1 MATKS
6 KRHPRLLEL
15 IAIGDGKE
23 DIDSLAKALHVSS
36 KTIRRD
42 LEDLRKLGFAIV
54 ERGELHGAKTLWL
67 DKKSISHLKL
77 TYDEVF
83 SLLLY
88 RLGNPTFD
96 GTQIGQA
103 AASAF
108 AKVEGAMGPVEK
120 DYVQRMMP
128 RVRRHAVGGD
138 YSKHSDIVE
147 ALTLG
152 IEDAKAV
159 EITYLSARSTEPV
172 TYVIEPYGL
181 VEHRG
186 TLYVVGHS
194 KRHDEI
200 RTWKIDRMLGA
211 EITRRSFQ
219 PPSGFN
225 INEHF
230 SGAFAIVRGDST
242 VEVTVRFT
250 GSATRYVQEKRMH
263 PSQRVEL
270 QSDGTA
276 LVHFELTSTLE
287 VRSWI
292 LSFGSAAEV
301 LSPKNL
307 REEIREQVVQMLV
320 RYDPQGLT
328 TGGSS

>member
-6 KRHPRLLEL
+6 KRHPKLLDL
-15 IAIGDGKE
+15 IVRGDGKE
-23 DIDSLAKALHVSS
+23 DVDSLAKALKVSS
-36 KTIRRD
+36 KTVRRD
-42 LEDLRKLGFAIV
+42 LNDLRKLGFAIL
-54 ERGELHGAKTLWL
+54 EQGEPHGAKALSL
-67 DKKSISHLKL
+67 DKKAIPQLKL

-120 DYVQRMMP
+120 DYVQRMLP
-128 RVRRHAVGGD
+128 RVRRNSVGGD
-138 YSKHSDIVE
+138 YSKHSDTVE

-152 IEDAKAV
+152 IEDTKAI

-200 RTWKIDRMLGA
+200 RTWKVDRMVAA
-211 EITRRSFQ
+211 EITRHSFQ
-219 PPSGFN
+219 QPSGFD

-230 SGAFAIVRGDST
+230 RGAFAIVRGDSA
-242 VEVTVRFT
+242 VKVTVRFN
-250 GSATRYVQEKRMH
+250 GSATRYVQDKRMH

-270 QSDGTA
+270 QTDGMA

-301 LSPKNL
+301 LSPESL
-307 REEIREQVVQMLV
+307 REEIREQIVQMLV
-320 RYDPQGLT
+320 RYDTQRLIT
-328 TGGSS
+328 RGSN